1 MTDGFSAAVVA
12 GLESDGFEVEPGR
25 EPGVLS
31 VTGRDGNA
39 YRQPVQ
45 LVVHESDVSE
55 YCTDMVRNDSYPSS
69 IEEASGL
76 AALHVQEELGVGH
89 RGDRNMVRRLGF
101 RRMGSA
107 VELFVDS
114 ERVDV
119 ESSQPPRV
127 NTWVTENP

>member
-12 GLESDGFEVEPGR
+12 GLESDGFEVESGG
-25 EPGVLS
+25 ELGVLS
-31 VTGRDGNA
+31 VKGRDGNA

-55 YCTDMVRNDSYPSS
+55 YCNDMVRDDSYPSS

-76 AALHVQEELGVGH
+76 AALHIQEELGVGH
-89 RGDRNMVRRLGF
+89 LGDRNMVRRLGF
-101 RRMGSA
+101 RRIGST

-114 ERVDV
+114 ERLDA
-119 ESSQPPRV
+119 ESNQSSSV
-127 NTWVTENP
+127 NTWVTERP